1 MVYQVMMTFKIYGK
15 ELFLKV
21 RNEFEK
27 WNMINDYKVLVLSNH
42 INARE
47 VAVL

>member
-21 RNEFEK
+21 RNELKK
-27 WNMINDYKVLVLSNH
+27 WNMMNDYKVLVLSNH
-42 INARE
+42 INAGGG
-47 VAVL
+47 AVL